1 MHPRLSLSLP
11 HAVDPEALRHR
22 ALPVYY
28 AVSVATLM
36 VAAAVHAARPALSD
50 ALVLRTAALGSGAIM
65 TLERLGASWFAR
77 HLSGDAGRYLAA
89 QVETLTRE
97 HSWSLRATYIAQ
109 AVACWVVVGLATV
122 VAANAGGAALR
133 DRVAALGGASSALA
147 AWPELLRVAVAFVA
161 LDAWSYLRHRAEHAR
176 GERGA
181 LWRWVHRR
189 HHEPTAMN
197 LWTGMIVHPIEAV
210 LVFALPVFV
219 MGALG
224 YARWESALLFVL
236 FLAITMPQHMNSGWT
251 AGAFGAWIHG
261 PEAHTAHHAADF
273 SARNANYA
281 DCLTLWDRLFGTYR
295 VASREVFRG
304 PFGPMSADD
313 FSGRKPPE
321 GVSNGVERRSEV
333 WERAGD
339 A

>member
-1 MHPRLSLSLP
+1 MRSRISLSLP
-11 HAVDPEALRHR
+11 HALDPEALRHR

-28 AVSVATLM
+28 VVSVATLLT
-36 VAAAVHAARPALSD
+36 AAVAHEARPALSN
-50 ALVLRTAALGSGAIM
+50 ALVLGTAALGSGAM
-65 TLERLGASWFAR
+65 MALERLGASWFAR
-77 HLSGDAGRYLAA
+77 RLSGDVGRYLAA
-89 QVETLTRE
+89 QVETLSRE
-97 HSWSLRATYIAQ
+97 HSWSLRASCIAQ

-133 DRVAALGGASSALA
+133 ERVAALGDASSALA
-147 AWPELLRVAVAFVA
+147 TWPELLRVALAFVA

-176 GERGA
+176 GESGT
-181 LWRWVHRR
+181 LWRRVHRR
-189 HHEPTAMN
+189 HHEPAAMN

-210 LVFALPVFV
+210 LVFATPTFA

-224 YARWESALLFVL
+224 YARWESTLLFVL

-295 VASREVFRG
+295 VASREVFLG
-304 PFGPMSADD
+304 PFGPMGAPVEAASA
-313 FSGRKPPE
+313 SPARCITVVAEPRAAHAE
-321 GVSNGVERRSEV
+321 GLDG
-333 WERAGD
+333 
-339 A
+339 